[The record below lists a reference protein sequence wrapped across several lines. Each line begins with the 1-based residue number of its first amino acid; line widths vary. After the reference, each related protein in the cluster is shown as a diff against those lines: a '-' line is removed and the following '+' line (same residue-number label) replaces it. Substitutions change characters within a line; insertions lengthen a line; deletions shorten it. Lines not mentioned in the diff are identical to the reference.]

1 MSTICLNMI
10 VKNEA
15 AIIAQT
21 LDNILEHIPI
31 DYWVIAD
38 TGSTDDTV
46 AIITDFFY
54 KRGIAGQIVQ
64 HAWQDFGHNRQ
75 LALDAAQGLSDYV
88 FFFDADDRFHGQPEL
103 PQTLTSDAYSFK
115 LCTESPSARQYCRSL
130 MVKNDG
136 SWYWE
141 GVIHELIVSRQA
153 APQKTLIHGDYV
165 VVSGR
170 FGSRNRDYLSDAQ
183 ILARAYE
190 QTDKRLL
197 KMKYA
202 YFCAQSYRDAGQPQT
217 AIEWFKRN
225 ISHCTEHTEP
235 IRFSLIAL
243 GNLYQQLGRSADA
256 VQAWLHAYDHQ
267 PQHAESLVILAE
279 HFLAE
284 KRHQLAFD
292 CALKSTQ
299 LPWPEV
305 NNTIVFDEN
314 VFRYGSWNA
323 LLRSALVLNKW
334 DVAYQASKHLLN
346 EPEYD
351 VRLNH
356 FLLSALVLL
365 SFKFEQESAEERRVL
380 YQKIES
386 LKQLDPPTKIQ
397 QQKLI
402 KLLKHVF

>member
-1 MSTICLNMI
+1 
-10 VKNEA
+10 
-15 AIIAQT
+15 
-21 LDNILEHIPI
+21 
-31 DYWVIAD
+31 
-38 TGSTDDTV
+38 
-46 AIITDFFY
+46 
-54 KRGIAGQIVQ
+54 
-64 HAWQDFGHNRQ
+64 
-75 LALDAAQGLSDYV
+75 
-88 FFFDADDRFHGQPEL
+88 
-103 PQTLTSDAYSFK
+103 
-115 LCTESPSARQYCRSL
+115 

-243 GNLYQQLGRSADA
+243 GNLYQQLGMSADA

-267 PQHAESLVILAE
+267 PQHAKSLVILAE
-279 HFLAE
+279 HFLTE

-305 NNTIVFDEN
+305 NNTILFDEN

-334 DVAYQASKHLLN
+334 DVAYQASI
-346 EPEYD
+346 Y
-351 VRLNH
+351 
-356 FLLSALVLL
+356 
-365 SFKFEQESAEERRVL
+365 
-380 YQKIES
+380 
-386 LKQLDPPTKIQ
+386 
-397 QQKLI
+397 
-402 KLLKHVF
+402 

>member
-136 SWYWE
+136 SWY
-141 GVIHELIVSRQA
+141 
-153 APQKTLIHGDYV
+153 
-165 VVSGR
+165 
-170 FGSRNRDYLSDAQ
+170 
-183 ILARAYE
+183 
-190 QTDKRLL
+190 
-197 KMKYA
+197 
-202 YFCAQSYRDAGQPQT
+202 
-217 AIEWFKRN
+217 
-225 ISHCTEHTEP
+225 
-235 IRFSLIAL
+235 
-243 GNLYQQLGRSADA
+243 
-256 VQAWLHAYDHQ
+256 
-267 PQHAESLVILAE
+267 
-279 HFLAE
+279 
-284 KRHQLAFD
+284 
-292 CALKSTQ
+292 
-299 LPWPEV
+299 
-305 NNTIVFDEN
+305 
-314 VFRYGSWNA
+314 
-323 LLRSALVLNKW
+323 
-334 DVAYQASKHLLN
+334 
-346 EPEYD
+346 
-351 VRLNH
+351 
-356 FLLSALVLL
+356 
-365 SFKFEQESAEERRVL
+365 
-380 YQKIES
+380 
-386 LKQLDPPTKIQ
+386 
-397 QQKLI
+397 
-402 KLLKHVF
+402 